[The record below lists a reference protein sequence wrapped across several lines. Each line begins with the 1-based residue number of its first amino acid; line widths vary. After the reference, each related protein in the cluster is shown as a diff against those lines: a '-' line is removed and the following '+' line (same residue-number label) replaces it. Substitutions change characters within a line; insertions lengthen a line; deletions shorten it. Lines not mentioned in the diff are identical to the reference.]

1 MIYRFLCYLDGVE
14 DIDGIFIVA
23 ITTRPDLIDPAII
36 RAGRIDQ
43 HIKCDLPEDNDRMK
57 FFKNRL
63 SLLSC
68 SADCMDD
75 SCIDELVRKTEGFSY
90 ANLAG
95 YLRNLQIVFFDK
107 LSKHDALEDK
117 TDIEDPFLNRDDLMD
132 TLDKSEALGKSK
144 EYAKLA
150 KIYDEFSKKGL
161 IVEKPGSKGQISK

>member
-1 MIYRFLCYLDGVE
+1 MCYLDGVE

-43 HIKCDLPEDNDRMK
+43 HIKCDLPESQDRK
-57 FFKNRL
+57 DFFNCRL
-63 SLLSC
+63 TLLNC
-68 SADCMDD
+68 SKDCTDKD
-75 SCIDELVRKTEGFSY
+75 FIEELVNKTEGFSY

-95 YLRNLQIVFFDK
+95 YLRNLQIIFFDK

-117 TDIEDPFLNRDDLMD
+117 SASPDPCLTRSDLIEALE
-132 TLDKSEALGKSK
+132 KSEAMGKSK
-144 EYAKLA
+144 EYARLS

-161 IVEKPGSKGQISK
+161 IVDIPGSRGQILK